1 MCLFLCWCRSTPC
14 VGVLFRA
21 RLTVSWPSAANNLK
35 GYGHS
40 VIFLAYFLTTLSSPK
55 MKRDLLTVKQFS
67 LTGMGLYKAM
77 VRARC
82 ALVCLKAGE
91 MPPVDTAA
99 PSRFRLRSDP
109 PSPELNK
116 PGMSSPKRAILSEKQ
131 NQKKERKGG
140 KTPEREDTV
149 RVETERQ
156 VCSLREKAGRGAA
169 LGVTDRLW
177 PLSVRH
183 QFEGCRIKGFTNSQ
197 LRKKK

>member
-1 MCLFLCWCRSTPC
+1 MYSRWGPQMDSEKHYWPVFICLFMYIDLLAHLWCMCLYFPH
-14 VGVLFRA
+14 
-21 RLTVSWPSAANNLK
+21 LTRFSCTMKQKK

-40 VIFLAYFLTTLSSPK
+40 MIFLAYFLTTLSSPK

-116 PGMSSPKRAILSEKQ
+116 PGTSSPKRAILSKA
-131 NQKKERKGG
+131 NHTGG
-140 KTPEREDTV
+140 KTV
-149 RVETERQ
+149 
-156 VCSLREKAGRGAA
+156 
-169 LGVTDRLW
+169 
-177 PLSVRH
+177 
-183 QFEGCRIKGFTNSQ
+183 
-197 LRKKK
+197 

>member
-1 MCLFLCWCRSTPC
+1 MDYNLLSLCLCLLVKLEQFTHLCNSLIPDFLTHWCVC
-14 VGVLFRA
+14 IFHMFN
-21 RLTVSWPSAANNLK
+21 RLHLHHEAEK

-40 VIFLAYFLTTLSSPK
+40 MIFLAYFLTTLSSPK
-55 MKRDLLTVKQFS
+55 MNRDLLTVKQFS

-116 PGMSSPKRAILSEKQ
+116 PGTSSPKRAILSKT
-131 NQKKERKGG
+131 KKTKITRKGSQVWD
-140 KTPEREDTV
+140 R
-149 RVETERQ
+149 RQ
-156 VCSLREKAGRGAA
+156 KR
-169 LGVTDRLW
+169 RL
-177 PLSVRH
+177 
-183 QFEGCRIKGFTNSQ
+183 
-197 LRKKK
+197 

>member
-1 MCLFLCWCRSTPC
+1 M
-14 VGVLFRA
+14 
-21 RLTVSWPSAANNLK
+21 
-35 GYGHS
+35 
-40 VIFLAYFLTTLSSPK
+40 IFLAYFLTTLSSPK

-109 PSPELNK
+109 ASPELNK

-156 VCSLREKAGRGAA
+156 VCSLRGKKRGAV
-169 LGVTDRLW
+169 LRSVSRTDFGRSQSAISLRVAESKGS
-177 PLSVRH
+177 PIVN
-183 QFEGCRIKGFTNSQ
+183 FE
-197 LRKKK
+197 KKK

>member
-1 MCLFLCWCRSTPC
+1 MWWVTKRLLFFSCLLVSAYLPFIPMSMH
-14 VGVLFRA
+14 VLGEWA
-21 RLTVSWPSAANNLK
+21 VTWAEK

-67 LTGMGLYKAM
+67 LTGIGLYRAM

-91 MPPVDTAA
+91 IPPVDTAA

-116 PGMSSPKRAILSEKQ
+116 PGTSSPKRAILPKPS
-131 NQKKERKGG
+131 NTG
-140 KTPEREDTV
+140 
-149 RVETERQ
+149 
-156 VCSLREKAGRGAA
+156 
-169 LGVTDRLW
+169 GVTGMRGRRL
-177 PLSVRH
+177 V
-183 QFEGCRIKGFTNSQ
+183 F
-197 LRKKK
+197 

>member
-1 MCLFLCWCRSTPC
+1 MKKCLFVELEHSLPTFPAQLPCKSRVNVFAHFTPYPPH
-14 VGVLFRA
+14 LHHEA
-21 RLTVSWPSAANNLK
+21 EK

-40 VIFLAYFLTTLSSPK
+40 MIFLAYFLTTLSSPK

-116 PGMSSPKRAILSEKQ
+116 PGTSSPKRAILSEAKPHG
-131 NQKKERKGG
+131 R
-140 KTPEREDTV
+140 RDSV
-149 RVETERQ
+149 RQETEKEIIVSQ
-156 VCSLREKAGRGAA
+156 KAGRGAA
-169 LGVTDRLW
+169 LGVTAAEWRD
-177 PLSVRH
+177 PD
-183 QFEGCRIKGFTNSQ
+183 Q
-197 LRKKK
+197 L